1 MRHRCLASFIV
12 FILFFTIYGFI
23 SFGVLRS
30 VTTAKFLNSALASS
44 NFYNNLQELANS
56 LADSSGEQN
65 FQGQIFIKLF
75 GQLIEPADLRAQVE
89 KNSTVFI
96 EYLRNENSSLGV
108 SFDLRNLKNAVKIK
122 SGIVLPPIVAEE
134 VKTLPICEAN
144 QQPSQEINCIPADK
158 SQVDFTNQL
167 MENYNPDDLLK
178 MLPDQFVLSDY
189 IKDPA
194 ETFHGPRLFYTII
207 KIGFYVDLILSFI
220 FIFFLILLGKSNP
233 ASIFRWAGAA
243 LMIPGAVS
251 LLEVFLSKPLANI
264 ATQQIYAGMKH
275 ESIKFA
281 SPLIDAISANSL
293 QIALIYSGAVFFL
306 GLILIII
313 SYIVPHDIVPH
324 KDSPAAIPPP
334 AQPTPGTGGLTEAK

>member
-1 MRHRCLASFIV
+1 VRHRCLASFIV

-23 SFGVLRS
+23 SFGVLRA

-44 NFYNNLQELANS
+44 NFYNNLQEFANS

-75 GQLIEPADLRAQVE
+75 GQLIEPADLRTQVE
-89 KNSTVFI
+89 KNSTAFI
-96 EYLRNENSSLGV
+96 EYLRNEKSTLGV

-122 SGIVLPPIVAEE
+122 SGIVLPSIVTEE
-134 VKTLPICEAN
+134 VKSLPICEAG
-144 QQPSQEINCIPADK
+144 QQPSEEINCIPADK
-158 SQVDFTNQL
+158 SQADFATEL
-167 MENYNPDDLLK
+167 MENYNPDDILK

-189 IKDPA
+189 IKNPTQ
-194 ETFHGPRLFYTII
+194 TFYGPRLFYIVI
-207 KIGFYVDLILSFI
+207 KIGFYVDLILTLI

-243 LMIPGAVS
+243 LMIPGAIS
-251 LLEVFLSKPLANI
+251 LLEVFLSKPLANL

-275 ESIKFA
+275 ESIKFV

-313 SYIVPHDIVPH
+313 SFIVPH
-324 KDSPAAIPPP
+324 KDIPPASTP
-334 AQPTPGTGGLTEAK
+334 PTSPTPNAGGGGLTEAK